1 MDLLATLRRSGGVS
15 AVAVQL
21 DEAPAQVDQ
30 GVEALLPLLVSEMR
44 AEVARLGGGDE
55 GIAALVALFDRE
67 GDGSLAS
74 RLLAERDVDPA
85 VGYILLDRI
94 CREPGSSE
102 RLAGKVT
109 DTELDKP
116 MLARLAALLMMLVGG
131 YMSARS
137 AGTGAAGSG
146 GPRELGELYE
156 DLLR

>member
-55 GIAALVALFDRE
+55 GIAAL
-67 GDGSLAS
+67 
-74 RLLAERDVDPA
+74 
-85 VGYILLDRI
+85 
-94 CREPGSSE
+94 
-102 RLAGKVT
+102 
-109 DTELDKP
+109 
-116 MLARLAALLMMLVGG
+116 LMMLVGG